1 MTSISC
7 LLPTISVLYTPA
19 NMDISTWA
27 LPQLS
32 KLLPLDEE
40 SLKQIISY
48 TDSLPNR
55 EAADHLQNLLGD
67 SPQALEFIT
76 SFNNRR
82 KPKATAAS
90 SQVQA
95 ASELSEVPKPK
106 PRNKKRQGLGKL
118 PPPRQVEDYG
128 SVSGA
133 YVKKDVGDY
142 MAGSAKPKATKPNTF
157 GLSSTQDALQIP
169 TLAASSGTTTPNSRG
184 TSPAPSQSKLPP
196 SAAGQLISETKTKTS
211 SLKPKAKVSVA
222 GGTPMH
228 GASTAL
234 NDLES
239 AIRALEIQTNPSLA
253 STDNSKRK
261 CNCMATRHP
270 LLEAAPNCLNCG
282 KIICV
287 KEGIGPCTFCNSP
300 ILSAQ
305 EIQSM
310 VRILREERGKE
321 KMAANNAGQKR
332 ADVSLAPRPFSTP
345 RVTPMSSNPT
355 SNVESE
361 NEKLAKAKQHRDKL
375 LAFQTQNAKRTQV
388 YDEAADFE
396 TTTAGL
402 SMWASPQERAMQLKR
417 QQKAL
422 REQEW
427 NARPE
432 YEKRKV
438 VASIDLSGKKLVRRM
453 AAAER
458 PVTPESEDE
467 LPEPAG
473 RPANSNTLS
482 SGSGAFSKNPLLG
495 GLIRPKIKVEDSKG
509 KQKEGERKQ
518 TWRRVQDEND
528 DNEQW
533 ILDGGVYGARV
544 DSVSLEMDGLR

>member
-1 MTSISC
+1 
-7 LLPTISVLYTPA
+7 
-19 NMDISTWA
+19 MDLSNWA

-32 KLLPLDEE
+32 KLLPLDDE

-48 TDSLPNR
+48 AETLPNR
-55 EAADHLQNLLGD
+55 ETADHLQNLLGD

-82 KPKATAAS
+82 KPKASTGPSQSQS
-90 SQVQA
+90 SSHV
-95 ASELSEVPKPK
+95 SEVPKAK
-106 PRNKKRQGLGKL
+106 PRKKKAPLGKL
-118 PPPRQVEDYG
+118 PPPRQPESYG
-128 SVSGA
+128 NVAGA
-133 YVKKDVGDY
+133 YMKREVADY
-142 MAGSAKPKATKPNTF
+142 MAGSSKPKASKSNAF
-157 GLSSTQDALQIP
+157 GLSDKPDALQLP
-169 TLAASSGTTTPNSRG
+169 TTAASSGTATPKSRG
-184 TSPAPSQSKLPP
+184 VSPAPPQSKLPP
-196 SAAGQLISETKTKTS
+196 SAAGQLISETKS
-211 SLKPKAKVSVA
+211 RNASPKPKAKVSVA

-239 AIRALEIQTNPSLA
+239 AIRALEVQTNPTLA
-253 STDNSKRK
+253 PHDDSKRK

-287 KEGIGPCTFCNSP
+287 KEGIGPCTFCSTALLSP
-300 ILSAQ
+300 Q

-310 VRILREERGKE
+310 VRALREERGKE
-321 KMAANNAGQKR
+321 KMAANNASQKR
-332 ADVSLAPRPFSTP
+332 ADVSLTPRPFATP
-345 RVTPMSSNPT
+345 RGATTPASSNPA
-355 SNVESE
+355 SDVESE
-361 NEKLAKAKQHRDKL
+361 NEKLAKAKMHRDKL
-375 LAFQTQNAKRTQV
+375 LTFQAQNAKRTQV
-388 YDEAADFE
+388 HDEASDFE

-402 SMWASPQERAMQLKR
+402 SIWASPQERAMQLKR

-422 REQEW
+422 REQDW

-458 PVTPESEDE
+458 PATPETDDDDDE
-467 LPEPAG
+467 LPEPAAPG
-473 RPANSNTLS
+473 NALS
-482 SGSGAFSKNPLLG
+482 SGSGAFSRNPLLG
-495 GLIRPKIKVEDSKG
+495 GLIRPTIRVEESKG
-509 KQKEGERKQ
+509 KETEGRRKQ
-518 TWRRVQDEND
+518 TWRRVQDDHD

-533 ILDGGVYGARV
+533 ILDGGVYGSRADNV
-544 DSVSLEMDGLR
+544 GLEMDGLR

>member
-1 MTSISC
+1 
-7 LLPTISVLYTPA
+7 
-19 NMDISTWA
+19 MDLSTWA

-32 KLLPLDEE
+32 RLLPLDDE

-48 TDSLPNR
+48 TESLSNR

-82 KPKATAAS
+82 PKGSNAS
-90 SQVQA
+90 AQN
-95 ASELSEVPKPK
+95 ASPSGNSGVPKTK
-106 PRNKKRQGLGKL
+106 PRKKKQAGLGKL
-118 PPPRQVEDYG
+118 PPPRQPDNFG
-128 SVSGA
+128 DLSGG
-133 YVKKDVGDY
+133 YRKRDEEDY
-142 MAGSAKPKATKPNTF
+142 MAGSSKSKPAKANL
-157 GLSSTQDALQIP
+157 GLSETVGASQKSISAT
-169 TLAASSGTTTPNSRG
+169 SSGGVTPKSRG
-184 TSPAPSQSKLPP
+184 ISPAPPPPTKLPP
-196 SAAGQLISETKTKTS
+196 SAAGQLISDTKASRTAS
-211 SLKPKAKVSVA
+211 PKPKAKVSLA

-239 AIRALEIQTNPSLA
+239 AIRALEIQTNPTLA
-253 STDNSKRK
+253 SQDNKKRK

-270 LLEAAPNCLNCG
+270 LLDAAPNCLNCG
-282 KIICV
+282 KVICV

-300 ILSAQ
+300 LLSAE

-310 VRILREERGKE
+310 VRVLRDERGKE
-321 KMAANNAGQKR
+321 KMTANNASQKR

-345 RVTPMSSNPT
+345 RSTTPLSSHPA
-355 SNVESE
+355 SDVDSE
-361 NEKLAKAKQHRDKL
+361 TEKLAKAKQHRDKL
-375 LAFQTQNAKRTQV
+375 LAFQAQNAKRTQV
-388 YDEAADFE
+388 HDEAADFE

-438 VASIDLSGKKLVRRM
+438 VASIDLAGGKIVRRM
-453 AAAER
+453 AATER

-467 LPEPAG
+467 PAKPSAG
-473 RPANSNTLS
+473 PIDHGAIS
-482 SGSGAFSKNPLLG
+482 SGSGAFSRNPLLG
-495 GLIRPKIKVEDSKG
+495 ALIRPTIKVEESKG
-509 KQKEGERKQ
+509 KEKQGERKQ
-518 TWRRVQDEND
+518 TWRRVQDDND

-533 ILDGGVYGARV
+533 ILDGGVYGSRA
-544 DSVSLEMDGLR
+544 DNVSLEMDGLR